1 MDHDIALERI
11 TAAVL
16 DELTT
21 SAWWIGEAMTSLDE
35 EEYAAIDQAH
45 ADRDGERLL
54 ALRDAAVRRVL
65 TTKAR
70 EIACRELRRAA

>member
-1 MDHDIALERI
+1 MDDDDLIERI

-16 DELTT
+16 DEMLT
-21 SAWWIGEAMTSLDE
+21 SAWHIGEAMMDLTE

-65 TTKAR
+65 RPEAER
-70 EIACRELRRAA
+70 IALKELRRAA